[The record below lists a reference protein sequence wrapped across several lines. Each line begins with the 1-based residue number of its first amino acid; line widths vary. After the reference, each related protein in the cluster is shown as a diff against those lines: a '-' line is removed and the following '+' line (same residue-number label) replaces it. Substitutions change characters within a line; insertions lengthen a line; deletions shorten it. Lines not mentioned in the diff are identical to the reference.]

1 MGKLDGQVAIVTGG
15 ARGIGE
21 GVCKI
26 FCNEGATV
34 AIWDILDEGE
44 NTSDKIKKAGG
55 NIIFQKVDVTDQSS
69 VDKAVKEIISQYE
82 RIDILINNAGIIR
95 DRSFLKMSR
104 DEWDQVINVNVNS
117 LYVTTKA
124 VLPYMKEAKYGRIVN
139 ASSINAFQGA
149 FGQANY
155 SASKA
160 AIAGFTR
167 ALCKEAGKY
176 NITVNAV
183 APGFI
188 KSEMSDSM
196 PEEIIKKAISMIPV
210 SRIGTPEDMGYVYLF
225 LASKEA
231 SFISGIVLH
240 ANGGAMPM

>member
-1 MGKLDGQVAIVTGG
+1 MGRLDGQIAVITGG

-21 GVCKI
+21 GICKI

-34 AIWDILDEGE
+34 AMWDILDEGE
-44 NTSDKIKKAGG
+44 KTADRIKKEGG
-55 NIIFQKVDVTDQSS
+55 NIIFQKVNVTDQSS
-69 VDKAVKEIISQYE
+69 VNIAVEKLIGEFG

-95 DRSFLKMSR
+95 DRSLLKMTR
-104 DEWDQVINVNVNS
+104 DEWDRVIDVNINS

-124 VLPYMKEAKYGRIVN
+124 VLPHMKEAKYGRIIN

-167 ALCKEAGKY
+167 ALCKETGRY

-196 PEEIIKKAISMIPV
+196 PEDIIKAGISMIPV
-210 SRIGTPEDMGYVYLF
+210 GRIGTPEDMGHVYLF

-231 SFISGIVLH
+231 GFVSGIVLH